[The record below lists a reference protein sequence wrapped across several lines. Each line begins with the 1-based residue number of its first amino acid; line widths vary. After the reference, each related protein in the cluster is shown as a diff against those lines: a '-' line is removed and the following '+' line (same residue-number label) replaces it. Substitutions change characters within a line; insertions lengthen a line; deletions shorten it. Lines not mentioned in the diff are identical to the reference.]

1 MTEEQ
6 QQTLARQLW
15 ALGDHV
21 RLRILERLPDTPDC
35 ETRTNVSG
43 LAEDLGLSQPTISH
57 HLRVLR
63 QAGLVTHEK
72 MCRDCYYWID
82 RENAAEML
90 QALESLV
97 NREGAPQTA
106 AAENAPI

>member
-21 RLRILERLPDTPDC
+21 RLRILERLPGTPDC

-63 QAGLVTHEK
+63 QAGLVSHEK

-82 RENAAEML
+82 RESAAQML
-90 QALESLV
+90 QALEALV
-97 NREGAPQTA
+97 NREQTA
-106 AAENAPI
+106 QGACCENPRI